1 MNAPSGRTYF
11 LGGSFNPPGKHHESM
26 VDIILENMT
35 PDDRLLII
43 PCGGR
48 PDKESN
54 GDTTPL
60 HRANMCR
67 IAFGD
72 RDPRIIL
79 DLSDLE
85 RDEYE
90 RTWDIHERLKVA
102 GHDVWIVIGG
112 DLIENGAT
120 QNSQIHKSWHKGQM
134 LWSQSRFLFLPRAG
148 YRFNQSDLPPRSL
161 ILKDTRAGSSKE
173 IRNCAGLHEEYEHL
187 VSRGVAAYM
196 RQWRLY
202 TSGAALGPVRQKLT
216 GRAQVL
222 VNVSKDPK
230 RRERE
235 VALALMCDRVYA
247 LAQGPITHRIEA
259 GGDGFKLDCVQGNLG
274 DPRPSIGLNA
284 GTVGFLLNDGT
295 VDELEARL
303 RRGIVHLYQQPLLE
317 VSALAQDGSQIKELA
332 FNEAFIRAMSNGES
346 VQSGAM
352 RVYLN
357 GELVFDWLSGDG
369 LMLATAAGSTG
380 WARSYGGM
388 PLTAGTPEMVL
399 VGAGTTYRGQRWN
412 FARLSA
418 QDEVTV
424 DIEQAHKR
432 PMQLLLNGKVRMSNV
447 IRISMR
453 LSRTHAATLGFFPE
467 TDLAAKI
474 RGLYFP
480 S

>member
-1 MNAPSGRTYF
+1 MEPTSGRLF
-11 LGGSFNPPGKHHESM
+11 VLGASLNPPGKHHESM
-26 VDIILENMT
+26 VDIILEHMA

-48 PDKESN
+48 PDKASN
-54 GDTTPL
+54 GDTSAL

-67 IAFGD
+67 IAFGG
-72 RDPRIIL
+72 RDDRIIL

-90 RTWDIHERLKVA
+90 RTMTIHTRLA
-102 GHDVWIVIGG
+102 REGHDLWLVVGG
-112 DLIENGAT
+112 DLVEHGST
-120 QNSQIHKSWHKGQM
+120 QSSEIQKSWHEGNF
-134 LWSQSRFLFLPRAG
+134 LWSVADFLVLPRAG
-148 YRFNQSDLPPRSL
+148 YPFNEADLPPNAEVL
-161 ILKDTRAGSSKE
+161 HGARAGSSKE
-173 IRNCAGLHEEYEHL
+173 IRNCASLHEEYEHL
-187 VSRGVAAYM
+187 VSPGVAAYM

-202 TSGAALGPVRQKLT
+202 TSGAALGPVRHKLT
-216 GRAQVL
+216 GRAEII
-222 VNVSKDPK
+222 VNTSRDPV
-230 RRERE
+230 RRLLETDL
-235 VALALMCDRVYA
+235 ALAVDRVYGGR
-247 LAQGPITHRIEA
+247 QGPITHKIVV
-259 GGDGFKLDCVQGNLG
+259 GGDGFKIDCVQADPG

-284 GTVGFLLNDGT
+284 GTVGFLLNGGT
-295 VDELEARL
+295 PEELEERL
-303 RRGIVHLYQQPLLE
+303 RRGVVHLYQQPLLH
-317 VSALAQDGSQIKELA
+317 VTALNRDGRQVEGLA
-332 FNEAFIRAMSNGES
+332 LNEAFIRAMSNGQS

-357 GELVFDWLSGDG
+357 GELVFDRLSGDG

-418 QDEVTV
+418 QDEVTI
-424 DIEQAHKR
+424 DIEGGHKR
-432 PMQLLLNGKVRMSNV
+432 PMELLLNARTTMQDV
-447 IRISMR
+447 IRVHMR

-480 S
+480 G